1 MLSGECQHNIDV
13 KGRMI
18 VPSKFRDDLGER
30 FAVTKGLD
38 NCLFIFDLSTW
49 NELEQKINALS
60 LADSRDIKRLLIG
73 SKEELEVD
81 KQGRILIPANLR
93 EFAQLEKD
101 VIVVGLGTR
110 AEIWSRSNWD
120 TINMK
125 FMADPDSVAEKMEQL
140 GI

>member
-1 MLSGECQHNIDV
+1 MLSGECQHNIDS

-18 VPSKFRDDLGER
+18 IPAKFREDLGDR
-30 FAVTKGLD
+30 IAVTKGLD
-38 NCLFIFDLSTW
+38 NCLFVFDIPTW

-93 EFAQLEKD
+93 EYARLEKD
-101 VIVVGLGTR
+101 VVMVGLGTR

-120 TINMK
+120 AINAK
-125 FMADPDSVAEKMEQL
+125 FMSDPDSVAKKMEEL